1 VKIINILYSYLL
13 TMVEIKIKKW
23 DSSLLQVRCKNQE
36 MATIALSKFGNLVRR
51 VDWIKWE
58 VILFFNIND

>member
-1 VKIINILYSYLL
+1 
-13 TMVEIKIKKW
+13 
-23 DSSLLQVRCKNQE
+23 